1 MTKASDAAHELPVT
15 IRPQK
20 GSAFARLSNAA
31 RATASRGALS
41 ELVHGWADRHERE
54 SGEAVRAAT
63 PPPDVGAF
71 D

>member
-1 MTKASDAAHELPVT
+1 MKTAPDTAHELPVT

-20 GSAFARLSNAA
+20 GSALARLSNAA
-31 RATASRGALS
+31 RATGSRGALS
-41 ELVHGWADRHERE
+41 EMVHGWADRHERE
-54 SGEAVRAAT
+54 SGEAATAAT